1 MTELTLTVNGTD
13 HEVDVDPARPL
24 SEVLREELDL
34 KGTKQGCS
42 TGVCGAC
49 TVRIDGEAR
58 KACMQ
63 MVGGATETEIQTVEG
78 LADGDE
84 LHPVQEGFVEEFG
97 LQCGFCT
104 PGFIMSAVSLLE
116 ENPDPTD
123 EEIKTAIHGNTCRCT
138 GYTKIVDSIRYAAEQ
153 LNSGETSE
161 LTSPSD

>member
-1 MTELTLTVNGTD
+1 MTELTLTVNGVEHD
-13 HEVDVDPARPL
+13 VDVDPSKPL
-24 SEVLREELDL
+24 SEVIREEIGLT
-34 KGTKQGCS
+34 GTKQGCS

-63 MVGGATETEIQTVEG
+63 MVGGVADAEIETIEG

-116 ENPDPTD
+116 ENPDPSE

-138 GYTKIVDSIRYAAEQ
+138 GYTKIIDSIEYAADRLDAEEA
-153 LNSGETSE
+153 GE

>member
-1 MTELTLTVNGTD
+1 MSELTLTVNGVE
-13 HEVDVDPARPL
+13 HNVDVDPATPL
-24 SEVLREELDL
+24 SEVLRDELNL

-58 KACMQ
+58 KGCMQ
-63 MVGGATETEIQTVEG
+63 MVGGVADVEIQTIEG
-78 LADGDE
+78 VADGED

-116 ENPDPTD
+116 ENPDPSE

-138 GYTKIVDSIRYAAEQ
+138 GYTKIIDSIEYAADR
-153 LNSGETSE
+153 LDGNETSE